1 VRTVVFGVGNAAR
14 GDDALG
20 PLLLARIAEA
30 FPAVTALAEFQLQ
43 IEHALDL
50 EGAGLVLFV
59 DADAALEGLFAFREI
74 GPGVERAPFTHALRP
89 EAVLEV
95 FERIEGRA
103 PPPSFVLALRGER
116 FGLGEPLSPG
126 GRAALDAAWAFL
138 APLLET
144 PALDRWCEAARHTAG
159 RMQRCAS

>member
-1 VRTVVFGVGNAAR
+1 MRTVVFGVGNAAR
-14 GDDALG
+14 GDDAVG
-20 PLLLARIAEA
+20 PLLLARIAKA

-50 EGAGLVLFV
+50 KEAGRVLFV
-59 DADAALEGLFAFREI
+59 DADATLAEPFAFREI
-74 GPGVERAPFTHALRP
+74 GPGIERAPFTHALRP

-95 FERIEGRA
+95 YQRIEGRA

-116 FGLGEPLSPG
+116 FGLGEPPSPS
-126 GRAALDAAWAFL
+126 GRASLDAAWAFI

-144 PALDRWCEAARHTAG
+144 PALDRWHEAARHAKD
-159 RMQRCAS
+159 